1 VTVDLELGPA
11 GPRIDGRPVRD
22 LGSLEATLGPPSRTV
37 RVEREIPGLEGGSV
51 PDRVHVWDEAGLIA
65 APGLL
70 VVAVGDN
77 LLDEPVWPL
86 HRFSGAVLVG
96 DAPLDYAGM
105 TLDPLREQ
113 RRHADLEG
121 ASLVVLTDWRG
132 TPTKVVWRQAP
143 G

>member
-1 VTVDLELGPA
+1 
-11 GPRIDGRPVRD
+11 
-22 LGSLEATLGPPSRTV
+22 V
-37 RVEREIPGLEGGSV
+37 RVTRVIPGLEGGSV
-51 PDRVHVWDEAGLIA
+51 PDQVHVWDGAGLIA

-77 LLDEPVWPL
+77 LLDEPIWPRD
-86 HRFSGAVLVG
+86 RFPGAVLVG
-96 DAPLDYAGM
+96 DAPLDCAGM

-113 RRHADLEG
+113 RRHADVGG

>member
-1 VTVDLELGPA
+1 MDLELGPA
-11 GPRIDGRPVRD
+11 GPRLDGRPVRD
-22 LGSLEATLGPPSRTV
+22 LESLEATLGPPSRTV
-37 RVEREIPGLEGGSV
+37 RVERVIPGLEDGSV
-51 PDRVHVWDEAGLIA
+51 PDQVHVWDETGLIA

-86 HRFSGAVLVG
+86 HRFPGAVLVG
-96 DAPLDYAGM
+96 DAPLDCAGM

-113 RRHADLEG
+113 RRHADVGG
-121 ASLVVLTDWRG
+121 ARLVVLTDWRG

>member
-1 VTVDLELGPA
+1 VDLELGPA
-11 GPRIDGRPVRD
+11 GPRLDGRPVRD
-22 LGSLEATLGPPSRTV
+22 LEQLEATLGPPSRTV
-37 RVEREIPGLEGGSV
+37 RVTRVIPGLEGGSV
-51 PDRVHVWDEAGLIA
+51 PDHVHVWDDAGLIA

-86 HRFSGAVLVG
+86 NRFSGAVLVDG
-96 DAPLDYAGM
+96 EPLDHAGM

-113 RRHADLEG
+113 RRHADLG
-121 ASLVVLTDWRG
+121 DAGLVVLTDWRG
-132 TPTKVVWRQAP
+132 TPTKVVWRQAR